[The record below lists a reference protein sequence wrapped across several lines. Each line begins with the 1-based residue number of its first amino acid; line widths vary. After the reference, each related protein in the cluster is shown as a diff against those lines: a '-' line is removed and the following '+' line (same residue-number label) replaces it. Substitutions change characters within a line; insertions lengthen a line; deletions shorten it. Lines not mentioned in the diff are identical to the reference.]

1 MGVKV
6 FVIVKFGYN
15 EGVRVFIKG
24 LYIFWL
30 IYLYVNLYFLCYFV
44 IFIEFFILG
53 ENKYFCFEGDVGRNE
68 VRLLRLY

>member
-1 MGVKV
+1 MKV
-6 FVIVKFGYN
+6 LGFLLKV
-15 EGVRVFIKG
+15 
-24 LYIFWL
+24 YIFWF

>member
-1 MGVKV
+1 MKV
-6 FVIVKFGYN
+6 LGFLLKV
-15 EGVRVFIKG
+15 
-24 LYIFWL
+24 YIFWL

-68 VRLLRLY
+68 VRLLRLYYKFFYKFFC

>member
-1 MGVKV
+1 MKV
-6 FVIVKFGYN
+6 LGFLLKV
-15 EGVRVFIKG
+15 
-24 LYIFWL
+24 YIFWL

-68 VRLLRLY
+68 VRLLRLYYKFCYIFFC